1 MTIHKTN
8 IFKILALLI
17 IIEIILKCKIIM
29 IILTYFK
36 IIKIT
41 NITIKI
47 LLFSNKNSIN
57 NRIRNKV
64 FFTIMIISNNMFKYH
79 KNK

>member
-41 NITIKI
+41 NIIIKI
-47 LLFSNKNSIN
+47 LLFSNKNSN

-64 FFTIMIISNNMFKYH
+64 FFTIMIINNNMFKYH